1 MPDFTALRRDFP
13 ILSQEIGGRRLVYLD
28 SAATAQ
34 VPLPVLERVRAHYV
48 CDNANVHRGIHS
60 LSERSTAAYEAARA
74 TAAAF
79 LGAEPEEIIFTSGTT
94 GGINLL
100 AQMFAEQV
108 LRPGDA
114 VITTQ
119 MEHHSN
125 LVPWQEAC
133 RRSGAE
139 LRVAPVTDRGELD
152 LLALARLL
160 TPEVKLLA
168 ITAVSNLTGTVNPLE
183 AIIPAAHAV
192 GAAVLVDAAQAL
204 RHRRIDVRALG
215 CDFLVFSGHKL
226 GSPGGIGVLYAAR
239 DRLAQLRPV
248 RFGGGMVDDV
258 TDYEATF
265 SAAPQCFE
273 AGTPNYPAA
282 IGLGAALE
290 YLQEIGLDA
299 IAAHEREL
307 LAAYAEM
314 LGKFPTVRILGAPR
328 SRAGALSFTV
338 EGASAFDVAVLLDKL
353 GVAVRSG
360 HHCARPLL
368 RRLGADYAVRISPA
382 FYNDFDE
389 IETVEAALRCV
400 FGVLGVRL

>member
-1 MPDFTALRRDFP
+1 MPDFAALRGDFP
-13 ILSQEIGGRRLVYLD
+13 ILTQELGGRRLVYLD

-34 VPLPVLERVRAHYV
+34 VPLPVLERMRAHYLS
-48 CDNANVHRGIHS
+48 DNANVHRGIHS
-60 LSERSTAAYEAARA
+60 LSERSTAAYEAARG

-79 LGAEPEEIIFTSGTT
+79 LGAAPEEIIFTSGTT
-94 GGINLL
+94 DGINLV
-100 AQMFAEQV
+100 AWMFSEQV
-108 LRPGDA
+108 LGPGDA
-114 VITTQ
+114 VVTTQ

-152 LLALARLL
+152 LPALARLL

-168 ITAVSNLTGTVNPLE
+168 VTAVSNVTGTVNPLE
-183 AIIPAAHAV
+183 TIIPSAHAV

-226 GSPGGIGVLYAAR
+226 CAPGGSGVLYAAR
-239 DRLAQLRPV
+239 EQQAGLRPV

-258 TDYEATF
+258 TDYEATW
-265 SAAPQCFE
+265 AEAPQCFE
-273 AGTPNYPAA
+273 AGTPNYPAS
-282 IGLGAALE
+282 IGLAAALE
-290 YLQEIGLDA
+290 YLQAAGLEA
-299 IAAHEREL
+299 IAAHEHAL
-307 LAAYAEM
+307 LAAYEEM
-314 LGKFPTVRILGAPR
+314 LGKFPAVRILGAPR
-328 SRAGALSFTV
+328 ERAGALSFTV

-368 RRLGADYAVRISPA
+368 RRLGADYALRISPA
-382 FYNDFDE
+382 FYNILGE
-389 IETVEAALRCV
+389 VEAVEAALRRV
-400 FGVLGVRL
+400 LGVLGVE